1 MGLYG
6 SIPFLL
12 GIVANLAGGVLCDR
26 LADRIGI
33 RKAYS
38 RIASTC
44 LATTA
49 VLLVL
54 MSLATSK
61 ILIVILAGAAFGVMD
76 LMLPSAWAMCM
87 SIGGRYGG
95 TASGVMNT
103 AGNLGGFVCT
113 VVIGYMIGATGNYS
127 LPVQGVALMVLI
139 AAAIF
144 SRIDCTKGFDEKIR
158 PAEDAALPTI

>member
-1 MGLYG
+1 
-6 SIPFLL
+6 
-12 GIVANLAGGVLCDR
+12 
-26 LADRIGI
+26 
-33 RKAYS
+33 
-38 RIASTC
+38 
-44 LATTA
+44 
-49 VLLVL
+49 
-54 MSLATSK
+54 
-61 ILIVILAGAAFGVMD
+61 MD

-139 AAAIF
+139 AAVIF